1 MTGEATVRD
10 PVVAGGV
17 HLAQALLLALLI
29 LFAPLVWGGNRP
41 LPLLAL
47 QIMALGL
54 IASIAWRP
62 DGWRDY
68 AYRLWAL
75 PCVLLMVPAFYLL
88 PLPSGL
94 LETLP
99 GRALY
104 LDVLES
110 IGSPSGWQAVSIV
123 PYETEAAWY
132 AIFVP
137 IATFMTALVLPW
149 HLLRLVV
156 LVMLLVAGAEALLG
170 LVQYAGGPDSLL
182 RFGNTFHTDA
192 AVGTYANRNHLAGLL
207 EMALPVAI
215 GFTAVA
221 WARRGRRG
229 VEASAD
235 GLWVKSTA
243 NNTWLY
249 GGLIVLLLL
258 ALIFT
263 RSRTGVVIG
272 LIFVVASAWMM
283 LRRHHRRRPMGLT
296 AWLSVGGIFAA
307 MVVALIPMLERFT
320 SAETFHNVRWV
331 VYENALTAAGQFFP
345 VGSGPGTF
353 ASIFPRFQSAQL
365 PFFVNHAH
373 NDYIEWIVEIGVVA
387 IAIMAWVFYVYC
399 KRWWVL
405 ARLNEWS
412 ERTFIQAGAGFALA
426 GLALHGLLDFNLH
439 IPANAAY
446 FGLLAAV
453 FLHNRPYVDD
463 DADVSSHRRR
473 VHRRDKTRPERPSSS
488 LVGDDSTGG
497 TNPFLE

>member
-10 PVVAGGV
+10 PVVTGNV
-17 HLAQALLLALLI
+17 HLVQAVLLALLI
-29 LFAPLVWGGNRP
+29 FFAPLVWGGNRP

-47 QIMALGL
+47 QVMAIGL
-54 IASIAWRP
+54 IASVAWRP
-62 DGWRDY
+62 EGWRDY
-68 AYRLWAL
+68 SFRSWAL
-75 PCVLLMVPAFYLL
+75 PCVLLALPAFYLL
-88 PLPSGL
+88 PLPGAL
-94 LETLP
+94 LEILP

-104 LDVLES
+104 LDVLAS
-110 IGSPSGWQAVSIV
+110 IGLDTGWRAASIV

-137 IATFMTALVLPW
+137 VATFVVALLLPW

-156 LVMLLVAGAEALLG
+156 LVMLFVAGAEALLG

-207 EMALPVAI
+207 EMSLPVAI
-215 GFTAVA
+215 GFTVVA
-221 WARRGRRG
+221 WARRG

-235 GLWVKSTA
+235 GLWVNSTT
-243 NNTWLY
+243 NKTWLY

-258 ALIFT
+258 GLIFT

-272 LIFVVASAWMM
+272 LVFVVASAWMM

-307 MVVALIPMLERFT
+307 MVVALVPMLERFT

-345 VGSGPGTF
+345 IGSGPGTF
-353 ASIFPRFQSAQL
+353 SSIFPRFQSAQL

-373 NDYIEWIVEIGVVA
+373 NDYIEWIIEAGAFA
-387 IAIMAWVFYVYC
+387 IVIMAWIFYVYS

-405 ARLNEWS
+405 TRLGEWG
-412 ERTFIQAGAGFALA
+412 ERTFIQAGAGLALG

-453 FLHNRPYVDD
+453 FLHNRPYVEDD
-463 DADVSSHRRR
+463 TDTSTHRRR
-473 VHRRDKTRPERPSSS
+473 VHRRDKVRPERSSSS
-488 LVGDDSTGG
+488 LVADDNTGG
-497 TNPFLE
+497 SNPFLE